1 MLCYANQDRKDE
13 SMSNQKKGIS
23 LMLFSAFVT
32 CSGQLMWKLSAT
44 GNNQVWFLIIG
55 FALYALGAILM
66 ISAFQFGEVSM
77 LQPMLSIGFV
87 ISLVLGH
94 IVLNESIT
102 AQKIMGVILIIVG
115 MFFLGRSSRS
125 HQ

>member
-1 MLCYANQDRKDE
+1 MLCYANQNGKGE
-13 SMSNQKKGIS
+13 GMSNKKKGIS
-23 LMLFSAFVT
+23 LMLFSAFAT

-44 GNNQVWFLIIG
+44 GNDQALFLIIG

-87 ISLVLGH
+87 ISLVLGR
-94 IVLNESIT
+94 IVLNESIN
-102 AQKIMGVILIIVG
+102 AQKITGVILIVIG
-115 MFFLGRSSRS
+115 MFFLGRNSRS
-125 HQ
+125 QQ